1 MVGFNASNRSLSDFP
16 LTHHYHFA
24 QTYPLARRSHPT
36 GAFHWLQEDPRPGVE
51 MDLQQITP
59 SPDPRHLVGGW
70 RRLEQAFGITAEQ
83 QAAAGD
89 KADGGLRLYVC
100 LTTAHWWHEP
110 EQWRQLSGT
119 STSTLPGEG
128 EAPRAELATYLR
140 DEAAHW
146 LADRRYVTDFIRRH
160 VPDARMM
167 PRHGCVTD
175 AETFERMER
184 LPCTAVGMW
193 LFPTGAFE
201 EMADPR
207 RRCFDASAA
216 QPGLILFDDV

>member
-1 MVGFNASNRSLSDFP
+1 MIGFKGNSRGLSDFP
-16 LTHHYHFA
+16 LTHNYHFA

-51 MDLQQITP
+51 MDLRQITP
-59 SPDPRHLVGGW
+59 YFDPQYLVGGW
-70 RRLEQAFGITAEQ
+70 RGLEQAFGITGEH
-83 QAAAGD
+83 QAAAGT
-89 KADGGLRLYVC
+89 KSDGGLRLYVC
-100 LTTAHWWHEP
+100 LTMHHWWHDQ
-110 EQWRQLSGT
+110 EQRRRLRGM

-128 EAPRAELATYLR
+128 EGPRAELATYLR
-140 DEAAHW
+140 DEAAQW

-160 VPDARMM
+160 APDVCIV

-193 LFPTGAFE
+193 LFPTRAFE
-201 EMADPR
+201 KMANPR
-207 RRCFDASAA
+207 RMCFDASAA
-216 QPGLILFDDV
+216 RPGLILFDEV